1 MKFKQREFS
10 GKRLIVFTR
19 YPEPGRVKTR
29 LIPALGPDIDRP
41 EDLPVWN
48 HVSGKVSPESSLPGI
63 SIVIPAINEEDRIG
77 QALESTQGAK
87 GVVERIV
94 VDGGSRDG
102 TMKQALVHGAR
113 VIESVAGRSRQ
124 MNEGARRAQ
133 GDILLFLHA
142 DTRLPAGYEN
152 HVHRILGQYGTVA
165 GAFRL
170 AIDDPFPG
178 LRWIEKLAHFRSVR
192 MGMPYG
198 DQAIFLA
205 KDTFFRVGGFPEMP
219 IMEDF
224 ELMRRLRRRGRIE
237 IATAP
242 VLTSAR
248 RYHAVGFLRTTLVNQ
263 AIILAYLSGIPPE
276 RLMNWYRKK

>member
-1 MKFKQREFS
+1 MKPKQRES
-10 GKRLIVFTR
+10 SENRLIVFTR
-19 YPEPGRVKTR
+19 YPEPGK
-29 LIPALGPDIDRP
+29 A
-41 EDLPVWN
+41 
-48 HVSGKVSPESSLPGI
+48 SPESSLPGI
-63 SIVIPAINEEDRIG
+63 SIVIPAVNEEDTIG

-87 GVVERIV
+87 RVLERIV

-102 TMKQALVHGAR
+102 TVREALDHGAR

-124 MNEGARRAQ
+124 MNEGARRAL
-133 GDILLFLHA
+133 GELLVFLHA

-152 HVHRILGQYGTVA
+152 HVHRILGRSGTVA

-170 AIDDPFPG
+170 AIDDCFPG

-192 MGMPYG
+192 MRMPYG

-205 KDTFFRVGGFPEMP
+205 KETFFRVGGFPEMP

-224 ELMRRLRRRGRIE
+224 ELMRRLGRQGRIE
-237 IATAP
+237 IAPAP

-248 RYHAVGFLRTTLVNQ
+248 RYHELGFFKTTFVNQ
-263 AIILAYLSGIPPE
+263 AIILAYLCGISPE
-276 RLMNWYRKK
+276 RLSNWYRRK